1 MKVQLPAMEPSPALG
16 KSGRTTRKLS
26 LNSLAAAASLPGTG
40 RALTILIVDDS
51 ELNRKVSSAY
61 IT

>member
-1 MKVQLPAMEPSPALG
+1 MEPSPALG